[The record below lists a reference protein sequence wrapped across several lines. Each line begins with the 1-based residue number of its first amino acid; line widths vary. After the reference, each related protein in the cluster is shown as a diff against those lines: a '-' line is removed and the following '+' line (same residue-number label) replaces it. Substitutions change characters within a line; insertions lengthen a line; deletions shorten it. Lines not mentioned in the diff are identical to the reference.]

1 MQLQTV
7 RGTKDLFG
15 KDILKYNYV
24 IDLAKKI
31 SKLYN
36 FKEIITPIF
45 EFSEVFERNL
55 GDSSDVVMKEVYRF
69 EDRGGNFLSLRP
81 EFTAGVVRSIISNSE
96 LNNKFPLKLFSYGP
110 VFRYDRPQKG
120 RQRQFNQVN
129 FEYFGNESYM
139 ADVNILQMAYEFL
152 QNLELKNIKLEINSL
167 GCEKS
172 RENFENAL
180 KEYFE
185 KYKNDLSEDS
195 KIRLEK
201 NVLRI
206 LDSKDEKDKKL
217 LIDAPVISNYYTNED
232 KEFFNNILEKLT
244 FLNINFEVNNLL
256 VRGLDY
262 YTSSVFEFTT
272 EDLGA
277 QSTILAGGRY
287 DKLLAQMG
295 GPNIPAIGCAAGVER
310 LILLLN
316 KELKEDKIISIIPID
331 DKNIN
336 FCLNLQKKLFENNI
350 ICELITNGKVKK
362 KMNIANKINSKFVII
377 VGEDEIKSELLT
389 IKNFNEV
396 KEERINLNEIVN
408 YLSKN

>member
-15 KDILKYNYV
+15 KDILKYNY
-24 IDLAKKI
+24 IIGLAKKI

-55 GDSSDVVMKEVYRF
+55 GDSSDVVMKEVYKF

-81 EFTAGVVRSIISNSE
+81 EFTAGVVRSIISNPE
-96 LNNKFPLKLFSYGP
+96 LNNKFPLKLFSCGP

-172 RENFENAL
+172 RENFETAL

-185 KYKNDLSEDS
+185 KYKSDLSEDS

-217 LIDAPVISNYYTNED
+217 LANAPIISDYYTNED

-262 YTSSVFEFTT
+262 YTSTVFEFTT

-287 DKLLAQMG
+287 DKLLGQMG
-295 GPNIPAIGCAAGVER
+295 GPNTPAIGCAAGVER
-310 LILLLN
+310 LMLLLN
-316 KELKEDKIISIIPID
+316 KELKEDKIIAIIPIED
-331 DKNIN
+331 ENID

-362 KMNIANKINSKFVII
+362 KMNIANKINSKFAII
-377 VGEDEIKSELLT
+377 VGEDEVKNEILT
-389 IKNFNEV
+389 VKNLEEA
-396 KEERINLNEIVN
+396 KEEKIDLAEIVK
-408 YLSKN
+408 YLDKN

>member
-15 KDILKYNYV
+15 KDILKYNYI
-24 IDLAKKI
+24 IDVARKI

-36 FKEIITPIF
+36 FEEITTPIF

-55 GDSSDVVMKEVYRF
+55 GDSSDVVMKEVYKF

-81 EFTAGVVRSIISNSE
+81 EFTAGIARAIISNPE

-152 QNLELKNIKLEINSL
+152 KNLELKNIKLEINSL
-167 GCEKS
+167 GCEES
-172 RENFENAL
+172 RTNFETAL

-206 LDSKDEKDKKL
+206 LDSKDENDKKL
-217 LIDAPVISNYYTNED
+217 LLNAPIISDFYTCED

-262 YTSSVFEFTT
+262 YTSTVFEFTT

-295 GPNIPAIGCAAGVER
+295 GPNTPAIGCAAGVER
-310 LILLLN
+310 LMLLLS
-316 KELKEDKIISIIPID
+316 KELQEERAVAIIPIED
-331 DKNIN
+331 ENIN
-336 FCLNLQKKLFENNI
+336 FCLDLQKKLFENNI
-350 ICELITNGKVKK
+350 VCELITNGKVKK
-362 KMNIANKINSKFVII
+362 KMNIANKIGSKFAVI
-377 VGEDEIKSELLT
+377 VGEDEVKSEILT
-389 IKNFNEV
+389 IKNLDKAIEEKV
-396 KEERINLNEIVN
+396 KIEDVVN
-408 YLSKN
+408 KFLHQ